1 MNFPAV
7 VTSPADFK
15 CVRVRSVE
23 ESEEEEYAYSTE
35 VNIGGHVFRGILYD
49 YGPDGNNYVPN
60 NATNRSSTGVEG
72 AFNLISAA
80 PTSTASVGVGLGV
93 GAIVDPSSLYPVPL
107 NTFMPPNAGGTQFFS
122 HPRS

>member
-15 CVRVRSVE
+15 CVRVSSVE

-60 NATNRSSTGVEG
+60 NARNTSSTAVER
-72 AFNLISAA
+72 AFNLLSPAPSAG
-80 PTSTASVGVGLGV
+80 VGVGV
-93 GAIVDPSSLYPVPL
+93 GAIVDPSSFYPAPL
-107 NTFMPPNAGGTQFFS
+107 NTFMPPNNAGGTQFFS